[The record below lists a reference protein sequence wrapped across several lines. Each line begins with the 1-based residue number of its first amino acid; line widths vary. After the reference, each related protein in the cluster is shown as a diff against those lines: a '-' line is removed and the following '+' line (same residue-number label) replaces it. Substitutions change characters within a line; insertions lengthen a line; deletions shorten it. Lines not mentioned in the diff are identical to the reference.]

1 MMSQFSHVSKEYY
14 KNIPFVEI
22 ILPYIEHFINENDLE
37 LPLLVKDKLEYKL
50 LEELS
55 YTAEVALH
63 DELDKFIKN
72 GNTNFD
78 EFTEKM
84 TLSIPKDYPVLDK
97 KLRTKSHD
105 FFNHIS
111 NIIGFFCKD
120 IKDIEYT
127 FNLKNIKIVD
137 IDVCLGDGHN
147 GESTSSVCMS
157 DGTKLI
163 YKPRN
168 IEIINSYNSF
178 IDWVNSRLNTDLK
191 TFKVLNYDNYG
202 WIEFVHNESVHTKK
216 DLEVYYRKAGVLLAV
231 TLLLGSRDC
240 HHENVIASGKNPVII
255 DHETIIQP
263 FFNDKSFRSWDDQ
276 FKIPL
281 FSVLESVLIVN
292 QDTGAPLD
300 NVGYGVR
307 GRDEVR
313 GLERKVINPNTINSE
328 ITTCFATKKIVD
340 KNIPVLEGEYHFVNE
355 YRDYFI
361 DGFSVTYDMF
371 LNSKEELRSKNS
383 PLKLFAD
390 NEVRYIWRPTFIY
403 FKILK
408 YIRSASFMSSYE
420 VQCSKL
426 YDLLSKAFKGE
437 NREIYRFI
445 LDFEVKQM
453 LNGDIPIFN
462 LNSSDD
468 FLEDKNSLK
477 VFEHNCLENMYHRV
491 DSLTVEHKEKQI
503 EYILHW
509 TNL

>member
-1 MMSQFSHVSKEYY
+1 E
-14 KNIPFVEI
+14 
-22 ILPYIEHFINENDLE
+22 
-37 LPLLVKDKLEYKL
+37 
-50 LEELS
+50 
-55 YTAEVALH
+55 
-63 DELDKFIKN
+63 FIKN
-72 GNTNFD
+72 GNIDFD
-78 EFTEKM
+78 EFTNKM
-84 TLSIPKDYPVLDK
+84 ILSIPKDYPVLDQ

-111 NIIGFFCKD
+111 KIIKLFNED
-120 IKDIEYT
+120 IKNIEYT
-127 FNLKNIKIVD
+127 FNIKNVNIVD

-147 GESTSSVCMS
+147 GESTSSVYLS

-168 IEIINSYNSF
+168 IEITNSYNSF
-178 IDWVNSRLNTDLK
+178 IAWVNNRINIDLK
-191 TFKVLNYDNYG
+191 TFKILNRNNYG
-202 WIEFVHNESVHTKK
+202 WIEFVNNESVHTKK
-216 DLEVYYRKAGVLLAV
+216 DLEEYYRKAGVLLAV
-231 TLLLGSRDC
+231 ILLLGSKDC

-263 FFNDKSFRSWDDQ
+263 VFDDKSFVTWDDR
-276 FKIPL
+276 FKISP

-292 QDTGAPLD
+292 KDTGAPLD

-307 GRDEVR
+307 GHVEVTAV
-313 GLERKVINPNTINSE
+313 ERKVINPNTIDS
-328 ITTCFATKKIVD
+328 KIISQLVTRKIAD
-340 KNIPVLEGEYHFVNE
+340 KNIPVFEGKRHFVN
-355 YRDYFI
+355 DYSDCFI
-361 DGFSVTYDMF
+361 DGFSITYDLF

-383 PLKLFAD
+383 PLNLFVND
-390 NEVRYIWRPTFIY
+390 EVRYVWRPTFIY

-408 YIRSASFMSSYE
+408 YMRSASYMSSYE
-420 VQCSKL
+420 VYCSKV

-437 NREIYRFI
+437 NREKYQFI

-468 FLEDKNSLK
+468 FLEDKDLIK
-477 VFEHNCLENMYHRV
+477 VFAYNCLENMHHRI

-503 EYILHW
+503 EHIIHW